1 MLTSLSGSQIRETFL
16 RFFESQGHKRLGS
29 ASLVPEDPTVL
40 LTIAGM
46 LPFKPIFL
54 GQREPDFPRATTSQK
69 CIRTND
75 IENVGRTNRHHTF
88 FEMLGNFSFG
98 DYFKKEAIQ
107 WAWELVTKKYGVPP
121 ERLVVSVFEEDDEAE
136 AIWRDVVGV
145 SPQRIIR
152 MGAADNFW
160 ESGPTGPCGPC
171 SEIYYDF
178 KPEAGDAHIDLED
191 DERFLEIYNLV
202 FMEKN
207 KDAQGNLTELP
218 KKNIDTG
225 MGLERMAQ
233 VLQQVDNNY
242 ETDLLFPIV
251 REAGVLAGV
260 EYRTA
265 TETQKR
271 AMKVIGD
278 HMRAVVHL
286 IADGVTPSNLKRGYV
301 LRRLLR
307 RAIRYGRQLGITG
320 SFTPVLA
327 QIVIDGAS
335 DVYPQLL
342 QKQNWIM
349 QNLQLEE
356 RQFGQTLERG
366 ERLLQDVIARQR
378 DSKII
383 SGQDAFDLYTTYG
396 FPVELTLEIAEE
408 QGFTV
413 DLAECERLIAA
424 FNQSSSGEE
433 FAIDLTKAAQ
443 GELTGIEKT
452 EFIGYENLTAPAKVL
467 ALLGLPESSS
477 LKQAEAGQE
486 IQVILDQ
493 SPFYAESGGQVGD
506 QGYLSGAEVLVR
518 ILDVQKQG
526 DIFLH
531 HARVERGILTV
542 GDEVTAQVDSG
553 HRRRAQAHHTATHLL
568 QAALK
573 KVVDE
578 NIAQAGSLV
587 APDRL
592 RFDFNCPRALTEVEI
607 HEVETTINQWIVEA
621 HRLDIQVM
629 PLAQAK
635 EKGAVA
641 NFGDKYGNVVRVI
654 DMPGVSMELCGGT
667 HVGNTVELGL
677 FKIVSE
683 SGVAA
688 GIRRIEA
695 VSGMGAFEYLAVRDQ
710 VTKTLAQ
717 ELKVPVEELPQR
729 MSALQAELRQAQ
741 KTIEQLK
748 GQMAIFQAD
757 GLLAQVEVVNGHKVL
772 VASLGDTD
780 PESLKVAAERLLQK
794 MGAGAVFLG
803 STPQGKVSLVANF
816 SPEVVAT
823 GLQAGKF
830 IGAIAKICGGGGGG
844 RPNFAQ
850 AGGKDPEKLAE
861 ALTQAKVDLKMH
873 LQFGNQPL
881 KKPIDLA

>member
-1 MLTSLSGSQIRETFL
+1 MLTSLSGAQIRETFL
-16 RFFESQGHKRLGS
+16 RFFESQGHQRLAS
-29 ASLVPEDPTVL
+29 ASLVPEDPTVM

-54 GQREPDFPRATTSQK
+54 GQREPDFLRATTSQK

-75 IENVGRTNRHHTF
+75 IENVGRTKRHHTF

-107 WAWELVTKKYGVPP
+107 WAWQLITQEFKVPP
-121 ERLVVSVFEEDDEAE
+121 EHLVVSIFEEDDEAE

-145 SPQRIIR
+145 SPKRIIR

-171 SEIYYDF
+171 SEIYFDF
-178 KPEAGDAHIDLED
+178 KPEAGDDHIDLED
-191 DERFLEIYNLV
+191 DDRFLEIYNLV

-207 KDAQGNLTELP
+207 KDTQGRLTELP

-251 REAGVLAGV
+251 QKAGLLADI
-260 EYRTA
+260 EYETA
-265 TETQKR
+265 SETQKR

-286 IADGVTPSNLKRGYV
+286 IADGVIPSNLKRGYI

-307 RAIRYGRQLGITG
+307 RAIRYGRQLGIARP
-320 SFTPVLA
+320 FTPELA
-327 QIVIDGAS
+327 QVVIDGAS

-342 QKQNWIM
+342 QKQSWIM

-366 ERLLQDVIARQR
+366 ERLLQELMARNS
-378 DSKII
+378 DSKLIA
-383 SGQDAFDLYTTYG
+383 GQEAFDLYTTYG

-408 QGFTV
+408 QDFTV
-413 DLAECERLIAA
+413 DLAECERLIAE

-443 GELTGIEKT
+443 GELTGLAKT
-452 EFIGYENLTAPAKVL
+452 EFIGYEQLTAPANIL
-467 ALLGLPESSS
+467 ALLDPKSSS

-493 SPFYAESGGQVGD
+493 TPFYAESGGQVGD
-506 QGYLSGAEVLVR
+506 QGYLSGTHVVARV
-518 ILDVQKQG
+518 LDVQKQG

-531 HARVERGILTV
+531 RARVERGILTE
-542 GDEVTAQVDSG
+542 GDSVTAQVDSA

-592 RFDFNCPRALTEVEI
+592 RFDFNCPRALTEAEI

-695 VSGMGAFEYLAVRDQ
+695 VSGMGAFEYLSVRDQ

-729 MSALQAELRQAQ
+729 MTALQAELRQAQ

-757 GLLAQVEVVNGHKVL
+757 GLLTQVEIINGHKVL

-830 IGAIAKICGGGGGG
+830 IGTIAKICGGGGGG

-850 AGGKDPEKLAE
+850 AGGKDPDKLAE

-873 LQFGNQPL
+873 LQFGNQTV
-881 KKPIDLA
+881 KKPIDLM

>member
-1 MLTSLSGSQIRETFL
+1 
-16 RFFESQGHKRLGS
+16 
-29 ASLVPEDPTVL
+29 
-40 LTIAGM
+40 
-46 LPFKPIFL
+46 
-54 GQREPDFPRATTSQK
+54 
-69 CIRTND
+69 
-75 IENVGRTNRHHTF
+75 
-88 FEMLGNFSFG
+88 
-98 DYFKKEAIQ
+98 
-107 WAWELVTKKYGVPP
+107 
-121 ERLVVSVFEEDDEAE
+121 
-136 AIWRDVVGV
+136 
-145 SPQRIIR
+145 
-152 MGAADNFW
+152 
-160 ESGPTGPCGPC
+160 
-171 SEIYYDF
+171 
-178 KPEAGDAHIDLED
+178 
-191 DERFLEIYNLV
+191 
-202 FMEKN
+202 
-207 KDAQGNLTELP
+207 
-218 KKNIDTG
+218 
-225 MGLERMAQ
+225 
-233 VLQQVDNNY
+233 
-242 ETDLLFPIV
+242 
-251 REAGVLAGV
+251 
-260 EYRTA
+260 
-265 TETQKR
+265 
-271 AMKVIGD
+271 
-278 HMRAVVHL
+278 
-286 IADGVTPSNLKRGYV
+286 

-320 SFTPVLA
+320 PFTPVLA
-327 QIVIDGAS
+327 QMVIDGAS

-366 ERLLQDVIARQR
+366 ERLLQDVMARQR
-378 DSKII
+378 ERDSKVI

-413 DLAECERLIAA
+413 DLAECERLITT

-433 FAIDLTKAAQ
+433 FAIDLTKVSS
-443 GELTGIEKT
+443 GELTGVEKT

-493 SPFYAESGGQVGD
+493 SVFYAESGGQVGD
-506 QGYLSGAEVLVR
+506 QGYLSGPEVLMRV
-518 ILDVQKQG
+518 LDVQKQG
-526 DIFLH
+526 DVFLH
-531 HARVERGILTV
+531 RARVERGILTV

-592 RFDFNCPRALTEVEI
+592 RFDFNCPRALTEAEL

-635 EKGAVA
+635 ENGAVA

-677 FKIVSE
+677 FKIVNE

-729 MSALQAELRQAQ
+729 MAALQAELRQSQ

-757 GLLAQVEVVNGHKVL
+757 GLLAQVEVLNGHKVL
-772 VASLGDTD
+772 VAPLGDTD

-794 MGAGAVFLG
+794 MGDGAVFLG
-803 STPQGKVSLVANF
+803 STPQGKVSLVAHF

>member
-1 MLTSLSGSQIRETFL
+1 MLTSLSGAQIRETFL
-16 RFFESQGHKRLGS
+16 RFFESQGHQRLTS
-29 ASLVPEDPTVL
+29 ASLVPEDPTVM

-75 IENVGRTNRHHTF
+75 IENVGRTRRHHTF

-107 WAWELVTKKYGVPP
+107 WAWQLITQEFKVPP
-121 ERLVVSVFEEDDEAE
+121 EHLVVSVFEDDDEAE

-145 SPQRIIR
+145 SPKRIIR
-152 MGAADNFW
+152 MGADDNFW

-171 SEIYYDF
+171 SEIYFDF
-178 KPEAGDAHIDLED
+178 KPEAGDDPIDLED

-207 KDAQGNLTELP
+207 KDAQGHLTELP

-251 REAGVLAGV
+251 HKAGLLADM
-260 EYRTA
+260 EYETA

-271 AMKVIGD
+271 AMKVVGD

-286 IADGVTPSNLKRGYV
+286 IADGVIPSNLKRGYI

-307 RAIRYGRQLGITG
+307 RAIRYGRQLGITRP
-320 SFTPVLA
+320 FTPELA
-327 QIVIDGAS
+327 QVVIDGAS
-335 DVYPQLL
+335 AVYPQLL
-342 QKQNWIM
+342 QKQSWIM

-366 ERLLQDVIARQR
+366 ERLLQELMTRNS
-378 DSKII
+378 DSKLIA
-383 SGQDAFDLYTTYG
+383 GQEAFDLYTTYG

-408 QGFTV
+408 QDFTV
-413 DLAECERLIAA
+413 DLAECERLIAE

-443 GELTGIEKT
+443 GELTGLAKT
-452 EFIGYENLTAPAKVL
+452 EFIGYEQLTAPANIL
-467 ALLGLPESSS
+467 ALLDPKSSS

-493 SPFYAESGGQVGD
+493 TPFYAESGGQVGD
-506 QGYLSGAEVLVR
+506 QGYLSGTHVLARV
-518 ILDVQKQG
+518 LDVQKQG
-526 DIFLH
+526 EVFLH
-531 HARVERGILTV
+531 RALVERGILTE
-542 GDEVTAQVDSG
+542 GDSVTAQVDSA
-553 HRRRAQAHHTATHLL
+553 HRRRSQAHHTATHLL

-592 RFDFNCPRALTEVEI
+592 RFDFNCPRALTEAEI

-695 VSGMGAFEYLAVRDQ
+695 VSGMGAFEYLSVRDQ

-729 MSALQAELRQAQ
+729 MTALQAELRQAQ

-757 GLLAQVEVVNGHKVL
+757 GLLTQVEVINGHKVL

-830 IGAIAKICGGGGGG
+830 IGTIAKICGGGGGG

-850 AGGKDPEKLAE
+850 AGGKDPAKLAE

-873 LQFGNQPL
+873 LQFGNQTI
-881 KKPIDLA
+881 KKPIDLM

>member
-1 MLTSLSGSQIRETFL
+1 
-16 RFFESQGHKRLGS
+16 
-29 ASLVPEDPTVL
+29 
-40 LTIAGM
+40 
-46 LPFKPIFL
+46 
-54 GQREPDFPRATTSQK
+54 
-69 CIRTND
+69 
-75 IENVGRTNRHHTF
+75 
-88 FEMLGNFSFG
+88 
-98 DYFKKEAIQ
+98 
-107 WAWELVTKKYGVPP
+107 
-121 ERLVVSVFEEDDEAE
+121 
-136 AIWRDVVGV
+136 VVGV
-145 SPQRIIR
+145 SPKRIIR

-171 SEIYYDF
+171 SEIYFDF
-178 KPEAGDAHIDLED
+178 KPEAGDDHIDLED

-207 KDAQGNLTELP
+207 KDAQGRLTELP

-251 REAGVLAGV
+251 HKAGLLADI
-260 EYRTA
+260 EYETA
-265 TETQKR
+265 SETQKR
-271 AMKVIGD
+271 AMKVVGD

-286 IADGVTPSNLKRGYV
+286 ITDGVIPSNLKRGYI

-307 RAIRYGRQLGITG
+307 RAIRYGRQLGITRP
-320 SFTPVLA
+320 FTPELA
-327 QIVIDGAS
+327 QVVIDGAS

-342 QKQNWIM
+342 QKQSWIM

-366 ERLLQDVIARQR
+366 ERLLQELMARNS
-378 DSKII
+378 DSKLIA
-383 SGQDAFDLYTTYG
+383 GQEAFDLYTTYG

-408 QGFTV
+408 QDFTV
-413 DLAECERLIAA
+413 DLAECERLIAE

-443 GELTGIEKT
+443 GELTGLAKT
-452 EFIGYENLTAPAKVL
+452 EFIGYEQLTAPANIL
-467 ALLGLPESSS
+467 ALLDPKSSS

-493 SPFYAESGGQVGD
+493 TPFYAESGGQVGD
-506 QGYLSGAEVLVR
+506 QGYLSGTHVLARV
-518 ILDVQKQG
+518 LDVQKQG
-526 DIFLH
+526 EVFLH
-531 HARVERGILTV
+531 RARVERGILTE
-542 GDEVTAQVDSG
+542 GDSVTAQVDSA
-553 HRRRAQAHHTATHLL
+553 HRRRSQAHHTATHLL

-592 RFDFNCPRALTEVEI
+592 RFDFNCPRALTEAEI

-695 VSGMGAFEYLAVRDQ
+695 VSGMGAFEYLSVRDQ

-729 MSALQAELRQAQ
+729 MTALQAELRQAQ

-748 GQMAIFQAD
+748 GQMAVLQAD
-757 GLLAQVEVVNGHKVL
+757 KLLDQVEVINGHRVL

-816 SPEVVAT
+816 SPEVVAI

-830 IGAIAKICGGGGGG
+830 IGTIAKICGGGGGG

-850 AGGKDPEKLAE
+850 AGGKDPDKLAE

-873 LQFGNQPL
+873 LQFGNQTI
-881 KKPIDLA
+881 KKPIDLM

>member
-1 MLTSLSGSQIRETFL
+1 MLTSLSGTQIRETFL
-16 RFFESQGHKRLGS
+16 RFFESQGHQRLAS
-29 ASLVPEDPTVL
+29 ASLVPEDPTVM

-75 IENVGRTNRHHTF
+75 IENVGRTKRHHTF

-107 WAWELVTKKYGVPP
+107 WAWQLITQEFKVPP
-121 ERLVVSVFEEDDEAE
+121 EHLVVSVFEDDDEAE

-145 SPQRIIR
+145 SPKRIIR

-171 SEIYYDF
+171 SEIYFDF
-178 KPEAGDAHIDLED
+178 KPEAGDDHIDLED
-191 DERFLEIYNLV
+191 DDRFLEIYNLV

-207 KDAQGNLTELP
+207 KDAQGRLTELP

-251 REAGVLAGV
+251 QKAGLLADI
-260 EYRTA
+260 EYATA
-265 TETQKR
+265 SETQKR
-271 AMKVIGD
+271 AMKVVGD

-286 IADGVTPSNLKRGYV
+286 IADGVIPSNLKRGYI

-307 RAIRYGRQLGITG
+307 RAIRYGRQLGITRP
-320 SFTPVLA
+320 FTPELA
-327 QIVIDGAS
+327 QVVIDGAS
-335 DVYPQLL
+335 AVYPQLL
-342 QKQNWIM
+342 QKQSWIM

-366 ERLLQDVIARQR
+366 ERLLQELMARNS
-378 DSKII
+378 DSKLIA
-383 SGQDAFDLYTTYG
+383 GQEAFDLYTTYG

-408 QGFTV
+408 QDFTV
-413 DLAECERLIAA
+413 DLAECERLIAE

-443 GELTGIEKT
+443 GELTGLAKT
-452 EFIGYENLTAPAKVL
+452 EFIGYEQLTAPANIL
-467 ALLGLPESSS
+467 ALLDPKSSS

-493 SPFYAESGGQVGD
+493 TPFYAESGGQVGD
-506 QGYLSGAEVLVR
+506 QGYLSGTHVLARV
-518 ILDVQKQG
+518 LDVQKQG
-526 DIFLH
+526 EVFLH
-531 HARVERGILTV
+531 RARVERGILTE
-542 GDEVTAQVDSG
+542 GDSVTAQVDSA
-553 HRRRAQAHHTATHLL
+553 HRRRSQAHHTATHLL

-592 RFDFNCPRALTEVEI
+592 RFDFNCPRALTEAEI

-729 MSALQAELRQAQ
+729 MTALQAELRQAQ

-748 GQMAIFQAD
+748 GQMAILQAD
-757 GLLAQVEVVNGHKVL
+757 KLLDQVEVINGHKVL

-780 PESLKVAAERLLQK
+780 PESLKVASERLLQK

-803 STPQGKVSLVANF
+803 STPQGKVSLVTSF

-823 GLQAGKF
+823 GLQAGKL
-830 IGAIAKICGGGGGG
+830 IGTIAKICGGGGGG

-850 AGGKDPEKLAE
+850 AGGKDPDKLAE

-873 LQFGNQPL
+873 LQFGNQVV
-881 KKPIDLA
+881 KKPIDLV